1 MPGFH
6 VREIGIEF
14 FQPKGQL
21 VGVEALGAAPELAAP
36 KRLDDA
42 LETLDLIVAGSLLW
56 PTNSLIRQLNS
67 LFRFVGNLAKKLEI
81 PVA

>member
-6 VREIGIEF
+6 AREICIEI

-36 KRLDDA
+36 KRLDEA
-42 LETLDLIVAGSLLW
+42 LETLDLIVAGLH
-56 PTNSLIRQLNS
+56 NACHVAHQAVQKID
-67 LFRFVGNLAKKLEI
+67 VGG
-81 PVA
+81 